1 MNVAE
6 ILIYTGYLFL
16 LINTIA
22 YLVSCRKKSTAYKIL
37 LSYLILTIIIQ
48 AYSTFLSQK
57 KLHNLFLSHYY
68 FIGQFILM
76 SLFFYKTLI
85 NKVVKKI
92 ICLVLLGVMLA
103 LSIQYFKNPELY
115 YTFNLFEILI
125 TCIPI
130 IFYCFSFMVQQ
141 IYTPEKRFVFFISG
155 LFVYTLCSTLIFFA
169 GNISG
174 DTQRI
179 LWRVN
184 NSLYILFQLLILV
197 EWYRNFRKKKIN

>member
-1 MNVAE
+1 
-6 ILIYTGYLFL
+6 
-16 LINTIA
+16 
-22 YLVSCRKKSTAYKIL
+22 
-37 LSYLILTIIIQ
+37 
-48 AYSTFLSQK
+48 
-57 KLHNLFLSHYY
+57 
-68 FIGQFILM
+68 M

-141 IYTPEKRFVFFISG
+141 ISTPEKRFIYFISG
-155 LFVYTLCSTLIFFA
+155 LFAYILCSTLIFFA

-197 EWYRNFRKKKIN
+197 EWYKNFRKKIN